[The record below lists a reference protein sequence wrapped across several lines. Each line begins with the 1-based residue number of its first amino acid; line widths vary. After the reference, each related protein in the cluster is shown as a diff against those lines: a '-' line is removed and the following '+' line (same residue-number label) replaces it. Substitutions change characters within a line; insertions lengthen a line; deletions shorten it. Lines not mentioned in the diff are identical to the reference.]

1 MPFLPPN
8 QQRQSTEGS
17 AQCRDTISVP
27 HLPIVP
33 SVVTRPSNVSNVNLA
48 VKHVGEVHG
57 KLVPENVRHR
67 TAVEHHLDKQ
77 QQSMRVSGQLRMSA
91 VTAALPALAAVC
103 CGST

>member
-1 MPFLPPN
+1 
-8 QQRQSTEGS
+8 
-17 AQCRDTISVP
+17 
-27 HLPIVP
+27 
-33 SVVTRPSNVSNVNLA
+33 VSNVNLA
-48 VKHVGEVHG
+48 VKHAGEVHG

-103 CGST
+103 CGSTQLPIFGGLPAQVDWLGLRVGGHPALSLHSSDEPGELSQ